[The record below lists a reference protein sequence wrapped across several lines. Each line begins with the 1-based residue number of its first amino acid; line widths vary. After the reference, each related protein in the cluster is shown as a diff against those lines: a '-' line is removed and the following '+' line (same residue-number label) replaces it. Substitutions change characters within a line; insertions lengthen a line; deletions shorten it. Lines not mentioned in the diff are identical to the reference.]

1 MEPIIV
7 LATAPLLLISFFYLF
22 LVWNVKT
29 PARPATYFPKV
40 TVMAYAWQ
48 SGNVIRRKIENFLSQ
63 DYPKDRFEVIIY
75 DNQSTDETPII
86 CRQYE
91 EAGLIK
97 YYRPKVPYDRKA
109 PVLDEAIGKVATGDF
124 IALTD
129 PDGVCE
135 REWVKKII
143 QPFIDP
149 RVGAVSGITHCGNWH
164 KNLFTRLR
172 AIEDEWWNNISYT
185 ARNGKIRLTRFQP
198 LCGCNYA
205 IRRRTWED
213 IGRSHGR
220 GLLEDLELS
229 IRLHSKGWLVEVA
242 DAHVWQEEVEDIG
255 QYVRQRRRW
264 YSFKSSQVIGE
275 EKRLDRIIGGLPQ
288 GIQMTGIISLI
299 FFLALLLRG
308 VTSSGID
315 QLELCLAASPFIMHN
330 LALTAGIVKVKR
342 RNLLPYIPVFT
353 TFDALLQ
360 LLCFLEV
367 RLRWGREQ
375 RWVMLG
381 LGKYYH
387 SGTEIR
393 IDGP

>member
-1 MEPIIV
+1 MDPIVILGV
-7 LATAPLLLISFFYLF
+7 APLLLISAFHLF
-22 LVWNVKT
+22 LVWNVK
-29 PARPATYFPKV
+29 RPVRSATFFPKV

-48 SGNVIRRKIENFLSQ
+48 SGNVIQRKIENFLNQ
-63 DYPKDRFEVIIY
+63 DYPKDRFEVVIY

-86 CRQYE
+86 CRKYE

-97 YYRPKVPYDRKA
+97 YYRPDVPYDRKA

-135 REWVKKII
+135 RGWVKKIV

-149 RVGAVSGITHCGNWH
+149 RVGAVSGITHCGNWY

-185 ARNGKIRLTRFQP
+185 ARNGKVKLTGFQP

-205 IRRRTWED
+205 LRRSAWED
-213 IGRSHGR
+213 IGRSHGE

-229 IRLHSKGWLVEVA
+229 IKLHSRGWLVEVA

-264 YSFKSSQVIGE
+264 YSFKSMKVLGKG
-275 EKRLDRIIGGLPQ
+275 KRLERIIGGLPQ
-288 GIQMTGIISLI
+288 GIQMTGIVSLI
-299 FFLALLLRG
+299 FLVIILLRNLL
-308 VTSSGID
+308 SSMMDYSDIYF
-315 QLELCLAASPFIMHN
+315 AASPFIMHN
-330 LALTAGIVKVKR
+330 IALTAGLAKVGR
-342 RNLLPYIPVFT
+342 RQLIPYVPIFT

-360 LLCFLEV
+360 LTCFLDV
-367 RLRWGREQ
+367 RLRWRTEQ
-375 RWVMLG
+375 KWVMLG

-393 IDGP
+393 TD